1 MKKIFATTL
10 LLCSLFVGCQTDNLD
25 ENGKVT
31 IANGKTIVKVSTPDT
46 RTYLGEKVGDTYP
59 VYWNDDDKICIN
71 YNLSSKIT
79 IDPNNPASAEFEFD
93 AVLDYPFYISHFRAP
108 SNINWDSDASW
119 YDESLAVIISPKQAE
134 EVANSFQQGY
144 APLYGI
150 VEKSGDPVKLH
161 HLGGILRFSVKAG
174 EEAKT
179 LSTITIKS
187 GSGAP
192 IAGGY
197 IINPIYLDMVKR
209 EGTDITELDF
219 NLSDG
224 CLTPYAAIYPQVKGF
239 NTDYITYSCDTS
251 KPLSASKERVFYI
264 VVPDGLSDLCYIEL
278 AATDG
283 EKMLCAWN
291 AKNIKAGVVKEFS
304 TLTFKAGGIEDLV
317 FLQEMDSEQ
326 VEELEFD
333 DIFGYVK
340 DINGNPIAGVAV
352 SDGLLVTT
360 TDEKGYYKMSPSSD
374 SSHIFITLPAE
385 YEVPVNEY
393 GQPCFYQKYP
403 GKQEYSFTLTPLS
416 NGKEQKFALFAIAD
430 PQIWEEYGFNR
441 LRNEAIPGIAKHRA
455 EVAQSMP
462 CYGITLGDIIST
474 NPSKNGDASEYREPL
489 REQFSKAKV
498 GMPVFHVM
506 GNHDNN
512 YSYHGGGIDPQP
524 DKYNSTWQIKMQ
536 RDHEAVFGPANYSFD
551 RGDIHIVGMRNV
563 EYYISSGGEYT
574 SRLGFSNQQIEW
586 LRQDLELVPKDKMVV
601 FCAHIQFVG
610 KESESA
616 DKVLELLSPFKEV
629 HLLTGHSHINH
640 NHEHDYTTAGGK
652 KIYEHNVSALCGSW
666 WDSNI
671 TMDGTPVGY
680 QVFVG
685 ENDTFSDWYYMGY
698 TNKMDSRSHQMRL
711 YRGDAITGGK
721 KSGSDTYGVKGY
733 YKFNFESD
741 ILLAN
746 VYNAD
751 SNWKVEVYEDGV
763 YSGEM
768 ILIPNNPRPY
778 HDNQPNTSSV
788 GIDGNGSFEAPY
800 YSTLTNISSDMHF
813 TGLYLGILGKKDKNY
828 NTYANC
834 YHMYKYRLKSPNAK
848 IMVKAID
855 RFGNVYTET
864 NITAGT
870 DYSITGL

>member
-1 MKKIFATTL
+1 MKRFLFLLCIIATITLLSCQADKTLDNIVATSGTTTISVSLAQTRTTL
-10 LLCSLFVGCQTDNLD
+10 GSKG
-25 ENGKVT
+25 ENG
-31 IANGKTIVKVSTPDT
+31 I
-46 RTYLGEKVGDTYP
+46 YP
-59 VYWNDDDKICIN
+59 MYWSEGDKICVN
-71 YNLSSKIT
+71 GTLSSNAT
-79 IDPNNPASAEFEFD
+79 INPNKPTSAEFQFNAE
-93 AVLDYPFYISHFRAP
+93 LDYPLYISHSRTAILNGSGAENWLNLP
-108 SNINWDSDASW
+108 ELICINT
-119 YDESLAVIISPKQAE
+119 EQAE
-134 EVANSFQQGY
+134 EVANSFQSGY

-150 VEKSGDPVKLH
+150 AEQQGDPITLQ
-161 HLGGILRFSVKAG
+161 HLGGILRLSVKA
-174 EEAKT
+174 EDEVKT

-187 GSGAP
+187 TSGASLS
-192 IAGGY
+192 GLY
-197 IINPIYLDMVKR
+197 LINDIVRHIYSKEDLESM
-209 EGTDITELDF
+209 DIT
-219 NLSDG
+219 LSNG
-224 CLTPYAAIYPQVKGF
+224 KITPYQIHSDHIIYTC
-239 NTDYITYSCDTS
+239 NTS
-251 KPLSASKERVFYI
+251 KPLSVTKERRFYI
-264 VVPDGLSDLCYIEL
+264 VVPEGSHGLCHIEL
-278 AATDG
+278 ETTDG

-291 AKNIKAGVVKEFS
+291 AKSIKAGVVKEFA
-304 TLTFKAGGIEDLV
+304 TLTFKAGGLEDVV
-317 FLQEMDSEQ
+317 FLQALDSEQ
-326 VEELEFD
+326 VNELEFD

-340 DINGNPIAGVAV
+340 DCDGNPIAGVAV
-352 SDGLLVTT
+352 SDGLSVIT
-360 TDEKGYYKMSPSSD
+360 TDENGYYKMSPSKD
-374 SSHIFITLPAE
+374 SSHIFITIPAE
-385 YEVPVNEY
+385 YEVPINEY
-393 GQPCFYQKYP
+393 GQPYFYQKYP
-403 GKQEYSFTLTPLS
+403 GKQEYSFTLTPLAG
-416 NGKEQKFALFAIAD
+416 GKEHKFALFAIAD
-430 PQIWEEYGFNR
+430 PQIWDSEGFNR
-441 LRNEAIPGIAKHRA
+441 LKNEAVPGIASHCA
-455 EVAQSMP
+455 ELSQSTP

-474 NPSKNGDASEYREPL
+474 NFSKSGNASEYREPL

-498 GMPVFHVM
+498 GMPVFQVM
-506 GNHDNN
+506 GNHDSN
-512 YSYHGGGIDPQP
+512 YAYHGGGIDPQP
-524 DKYNSTWQIKMQ
+524 DRHNSTWQIKMQ

-551 RGDIHIVGMRNV
+551 RGDVHIVGMRNI
-563 EYYISSGGEYT
+563 EYYISSSNEYT
-574 SRLGFSNQQIEW
+574 SRIGFSNQQVEW
-586 LRQDLELVPKDKMVV
+586 LRQDLALVPSSKMVV
-601 FCAHIQFVG
+601 LCAHIPFLDKTG
-610 KESESA
+610 SNISA
-616 DKVLELLSPFKEV
+616 VLNLLSQFKEV
-629 HLLTGHSHINH
+629 HILTGHTHINQNYLH
-640 NHEHDYTTAGGK
+640 NTTTVGGS

-666 WDSNI
+666 WASNI

-680 QVFVG
+680 QVLISDEG
-685 ENDTFSDWYYMGY
+685 TFSDWYYMGF
-698 TNKMDSRSHQMRL
+698 TKGMNTRSHQMRL

-721 KSGSDTYGVKGY
+721 KSGNDTYGVKGY